1 MLITNANFFLGV
13 EGGGGRC
20 ARGMVAMNSVS
31 WDVLLCDLV
40 EMYQYF
46 VGTTVLVFI
55 LEGSLILRN
64 VNKNYILYLQ
74 E

>member
-31 WDVLLCDLV
+31 WDVLLCDVV

-46 VGTTVLVFI
+46 GGTAVLVFL
-55 LEGSLILRN
+55 LEASFILRN
-64 VNKNYILYLQ
+64 IK
-74 E
+74 